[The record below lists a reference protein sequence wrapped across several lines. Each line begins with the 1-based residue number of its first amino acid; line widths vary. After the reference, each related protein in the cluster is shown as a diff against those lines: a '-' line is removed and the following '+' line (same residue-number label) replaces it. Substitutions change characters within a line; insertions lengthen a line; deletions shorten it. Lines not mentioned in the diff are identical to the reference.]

1 MVRRAT
7 SDDLPAL
14 LEHARAMYGLSGMA
28 GIAEWSDDAM
38 ADTFHALMASPMGAV
53 FVAEEGGRAVGM
65 LVAGAHPLYFAHD
78 HLVAQEIGW
87 HAEPGYGPGLKAA
100 FEAWAREVG
109 ASSIIMG
116 ALESQRPEAVARLYR
131 RSGYQL
137 METNFIKRLA

>member
-7 SDDLPAL
+7 PNDLPAL
-14 LEHARAMYGLSGMA
+14 LEHAREMYRLSGMA
-28 GIAEWSDDAM
+28 GIADWSDDAM
-38 ADTFHALMASPMGAV
+38 ATTFNALMASSMGAV
-53 FVAEEGGRAVGM
+53 FVTEEGDRIVGM

-87 HAEPGYGPGLKAA
+87 HAEPGHGPGLKAA

-116 ALESQRPEAVARLYR
+116 ALESQRPAAVGRLYR
-131 RSGYQL
+131 RHGYRH
-137 METNFIKRLA
+137 METNFIKGLV